1 MAQSSKLSYVRIGVK
16 QESVTMGK
24 NANLPM
30 EGMS

>member
-1 MAQSSKLSYVRIGVK
+1 MAQSLKLSYVRIGVK
-16 QESVTMGK
+16 QESVTMEK